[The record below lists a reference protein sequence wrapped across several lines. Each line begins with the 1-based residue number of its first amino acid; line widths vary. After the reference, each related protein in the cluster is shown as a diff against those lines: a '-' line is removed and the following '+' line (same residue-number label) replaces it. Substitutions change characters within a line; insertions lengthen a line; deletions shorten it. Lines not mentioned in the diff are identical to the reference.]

1 MSVLETFLILF
12 EADSSGADKDVK
24 ALDKNLD
31 GLEKSATDTTD
42 SVESMAGE
50 FVAAGKSALGAVAGV
65 AALVGMVANL
75 RMKAQ
80 QLDELGKFSELVGE
94 SVGDIDAWSQ
104 AVIRSGGSSDSFQQ
118 SLKSLNEKLY
128 DTAIKG
134 TSEILPFFNQ
144 LGISITDASGRAKK
158 TLDILPELASA
169 FEGLTKRESAGLGQ
183 KLGLDEGTVRLLQK
197 GSAEV
202 ASQIA
207 LMQKYGVASKKA
219 TKLSA
224 DFNDRLANISQVFS
238 YMNQQLLVDVLPS
251 INWLLDGFTEVAMWV
266 SDNQAL
272 VEGFFIG
279 VGLAALKYAV
289 PAMISLATT
298 VWLAIG
304 PFLLIGAA
312 ILAVGAAFAVIY
324 DDVQAFMNGQNSF
337 LGEMVEKYPVVG
349 KIIEGIIFVVKLLLS
364 EIKGAL
370 NILNELGKF
379 LIDVFTDPMA
389 ALEKLKN
396 LAGEVWGFVKGL
408 FGEDGATVT
417 AEVTEKK
424 ESGDGDSGWESVKNF
439 FGASNDIV
447 KAEKSIQKAESNP
460 LAGMNSQSIR
470 NSRKSTRVSTGD
482 IIIQTQA
489 TDAAGIASEAGR
501 AFEDRM
507 AQAVDS
513 FDDGVLA

>member
-1 MSVLETFLILF
+1 MSVLETFFILF
-12 EADSSGADKDVK
+12 EADSSGADKNVK
-24 ALDKNLD
+24 TLDKNLD

-42 SVESMAGE
+42 SIESMSGE
-50 FVAAGKSALGAVAGV
+50 FIAAGKNALGAVAGV
-65 AALVGMVANL
+65 AALVGMVTTL

-80 QLDELGKFSELVGE
+80 QLDELGKFSELVDE

-104 AVIRSGGSSDSFQQ
+104 AAVRAGGSYDGFQQ
-118 SLKSLNEKLY
+118 SIKSLNEKLY

-144 LGISITDASGRAKK
+144 LGISITDTNGRAKK
-158 TLDILPELASA
+158 TLDILPELATA

-183 KLGLDEGTVRLLQK
+183 KLGLDEGTVRLLQS
-197 GSAEV
+197 GSAEL
-202 ASQIA
+202 ASQLK
-207 LMQKYGVASKKA
+207 LMRMYGVATEESTA
-219 TKLSA
+219 LSA

-238 YMNQQLLVDVLPS
+238 YMNQQMLVSVLPAVNS
-251 INWLLDGFTEVAMWV
+251 LLDGFTEFSMWM

-279 VGLAALKYAV
+279 VGLAALKFAV

-298 VWLAIG
+298 VWLALA

-312 ILAVGAAFAVIY
+312 VLAVGAAFAVIY

-337 LGEMVEKYPVVG
+337 LGEMVEKYPIVG
-349 KIIEGIIFVVKLLLS
+349 KIIEGIVFVVKLLIS

-370 NILNELGKF
+370 NILNELGMF
-379 LIDVFTDPMA
+379 LIDVFTDPMK

-396 LAGEVWGFVKGL
+396 LAGEVWDTVKG
-408 FGEDGATVT
+408 
-417 AEVTEKK
+417 
-424 ESGDGDSGWESVKNF
+424 F
-439 FGASNDIV
+439 FGFSDTIV
-447 KAEKSIQKAESNP
+447 KAEMSIQKAESNP
-460 LAGMNSQSIR
+460 MAGMNSQSIR
-470 NSRKSTRVSTGD
+470 NSRKSTKVSTGD

-489 TDAAGIASEAGR
+489 TDAAGISAEVGGSLR
-501 AFEDRM
+501 DQI

-513 FDDGVLA
+513 FDDGVIA

>member
-1 MSVLETFLILF
+1 MSVLETFFILF
-12 EADSSGADKDVK
+12 EADSGSADKDVK
-24 ALDKNLD
+24 TLDKNLD

-104 AVIRSGGSSDSFQQ
+104 AVIRAGGSSDSFQQ
-118 SLKSLNEKLY
+118 SIKSLNEKLY

-144 LGISITDASGRAKK
+144 LGISITDTNGRAKK

-207 LMQKYGVASKKA
+207 LMQKYGVASEKA

-224 DFNDRLANISQVFS
+224 DFNDRLSNISQVFS

-279 VGLAALKYAV
+279 VGLAALKFAV

-298 VWLAIG
+298 VWLALA

-312 ILAVGAAFAVIY
+312 VLAVGAAFAIIY

-337 LGEMVEKYPVVG
+337 LGEMVEKYPIVG
-349 KIIEGIIFVVKLLLS
+349 KIIEGIVFVVKLLIS

-370 NILNELGKF
+370 NILNELGMF
-379 LIDVFTDPMA
+379 LIDVFTDPMK

-396 LAGEVWGFVKGL
+396 LAGEVWDSIKG
-408 FGEDGATVT
+408 
-417 AEVTEKK
+417 
-424 ESGDGDSGWESVKNF
+424 F
-439 FGASNDIV
+439 FGFSDTIV
-447 KAEKSIQKAESNP
+447 KAEMSIQKAESNP
-460 LAGMNSQSIR
+460 MAGMNSQSIR
-470 NSRKSTRVSTGD
+470 NSRRSTKVSTGD

-489 TDAAGIASEAGR
+489 TDAAGIASEVGGSLR
-501 AFEDRM
+501 DQI

-513 FDDGVLA
+513 FDDGVVA

>member
-1 MSVLETFLILF
+1 MSVLETFFILF

-42 SVESMAGE
+42 SIESMSGE

-65 AALVGMVANL
+65 AALVGMVATL

-104 AVIRSGGSSDSFQQ
+104 AVVRAGGSSDGFQQ
-118 SLKSLNEKLY
+118 SIKSLNEKLY
-128 DTAIKG
+128 DTAVKG

-144 LGISITDASGRAKK
+144 LGISITDANGRAKK
-158 TLDILPELASA
+158 TLDILPELAAA

-183 KLGLDEGTVRLLQK
+183 KLGLDEGTVRLLQS
-197 GSAEV
+197 GSVEL
-202 ASQIA
+202 ASQLK
-207 LMQKYGVASKKA
+207 LMRMYGVASEEA

-238 YMNQQLLVDVLPS
+238 YMNQQMLVSVLPAVNS
-251 INWLLDGFTEVAMWV
+251 LLDGFTEFSMWL

-279 VGLAALKYAV
+279 VGLAALKFAV

-298 VWLAIG
+298 VWLALA

-312 ILAVGAAFAVIY
+312 VLAVGAAFAVIY
-324 DDVQAFMNGQNSF
+324 DDVQAFMNGQDSF
-337 LGEMVEKYPVVG
+337 LGEMVEKYPIVG
-349 KIIEGIIFVVKLLLS
+349 KIIEGIAFVVKLLIS

-370 NILNELGKF
+370 NILNELGMF
-379 LIDVFTDPMA
+379 LIDVFTDPMK
-389 ALEKLKN
+389 ALEKLKD
-396 LAGEVWGFVKGL
+396 LAAEVWGSIKG
-408 FGEDGATVT
+408 
-417 AEVTEKK
+417 
-424 ESGDGDSGWESVKNF
+424 F
-439 FGASNDIV
+439 FGFSDTIV
-447 KAEKSIQKAESNP
+447 KAEMSIKKAESNP
-460 LAGMNSQSIR
+460 MAGMNSQSIQ
-470 NSRKSTRVSTGD
+470 NSRRSTKVSTGD

-489 TDAAGIASEAGR
+489 TDAAGISAEVGGSLR
-501 AFEDRM
+501 DQI

>member
-1 MSVLETFLILF
+1 MSVLETFFILF
-12 EADSSGADKDVK
+12 EADASEADKGVK
-24 ALDKNLD
+24 SLDKNLD
-31 GLEKSATDTTD
+31 SLESSAVDTTD
-42 SVESMAGE
+42 SVEAMASE
-50 FVAAGKSALGAVAGV
+50 FVAAGKNALGAVAGI

-75 RMKAQ
+75 KMKAQ

-104 AVIRSGGSSDSFQQ
+104 AVIRAGGSSDGFRQ
-118 SLKSLNEKLY
+118 SIKSLNEKLY

-144 LGISITDASGRAKK
+144 LGISIVDANGRAKK
-158 TLDILPELASA
+158 TLDILPELATA
-169 FEGLTKRESAGLGQ
+169 FQGLTKRESAGLGQ
-183 KLGLDEGTVRLLQK
+183 KLGLDEGTVRLLQQ

-202 ASQIA
+202 ANQIA
-207 LMQKYGVASKKA
+207 LMKKFGVASENA
-219 TKLSA
+219 TELSA
-224 DFNDRLANISQVFS
+224 KFNDKLANISQIFG
-238 YMNQQLLVDVLPS
+238 YMNQQLLVSVLPS

-266 SDNQAL
+266 SDNQVI

-279 VGLAALKYAV
+279 VGLAALKYAIPPITALLV
-289 PAMISLATT
+289 KVGLLLS
-298 VWLAIG
+298 
-304 PFLLIGAA
+304 PFLLVGAA
-312 ILAVGAAFAVIY
+312 VLAFGAAFALIY
-324 DDVQAFMNGQNSF
+324 DDVQAFMNGQKSF
-337 LGEMVEKYPVVG
+337 LGEMAEKYPLVG
-349 KIIEGIIFVVKLLLS
+349 KIIEGVAVAIRFLIS
-364 EIKGAL
+364 EVKGAA

-379 LIDVFTDPMA
+379 LIDIFLDPMA

-396 LAGEVWGFVKGL
+396 LAGEVWDTIKGF
-408 FGEDGATVT
+408 FGF
-417 AEVTEKK
+417 
-424 ESGDGDSGWESVKNF
+424 GDS
-439 FGASNDIV
+439 IV
-447 KAEKSIQKAESNP
+447 KAEMSIQKAESNP

-513 FDDGVLA
+513 FDDGVIA